1 MRTED
6 LIATNEKKEVAL
18 LSVFAAIVLTSGKLI
33 VGWLTGSIG
42 ILSEALHSGLDF
54 IAAAITYFTVRV
66 SDKPADKNHHYGHGK
81 FENLSAFIETLL
93 LFITCF
99 WIIYEAM
106 HRIISGKGLELNTIQ
121 TIFSFIVVILSI
133 IIDAWRS
140 KKLYVVAKKYNS
152 QALEA
157 DALHFSTDIW
167 SSAVVLL
174 GLICV
179 KIYEWTH
186 LQIFFYADSF
196 AALIVAGIVI
206 FVAYSLGK
214 RSIDVLLDRT
224 SPETIEKINDVIK
237 AIPEV
242 LSFHNLKIRT
252 SGAFTFVEL
261 NIHVEPKLTI
271 EEAHE
276 ISHKVE
282 EIICA
287 AIEKCEVHVHEE
299 PENNHKGY

>member
-1 MRTED
+1 MHTED
-6 LIATNEKKEVAL
+6 LVAQKEKKKVAL
-18 LSVFAAIVLTSGKLI
+18 ISVIAAIIITTGKLI
-33 VGWLTGSIG
+33 IGLLTGSIG

-54 IAAAITYFTVRV
+54 VAAVITYFAVKI
-66 SDKPADKNHHYGHGK
+66 SDKPADKDHQYGHGK

-93 LFITCF
+93 LFVTCF
-99 WIIYEAM
+99 WIIYEAS
-106 HRIISGKGLELNTIQ
+106 HRILTGKTVIEV
-121 TIFSFIVVILSI
+121 SVWSYIVVVASI
-133 IIDAWRS
+133 IIDYSRS
-140 KKLYVVAKKYNS
+140 TALSKVAKKYNS

-167 SSAVVLL
+167 SSFVVLI
-174 GLICV
+174 GLVCA
-179 KIYEWTH
+179 
-186 LQIFFYADSF
+186 QFGFFLADSI
-196 AALIVAGIVI
+196 AALIVAAIVI
-206 FVAYSLGK
+206 FIAFRLGK

-224 SPETIEKINDVIK
+224 SPETIEKINNIIIG
-237 AIPEV
+237 IPEV

-287 AIEKCEVHVHEE
+287 AVEKCEVHVHEE
-299 PENNHKGY
+299 PENNHKGS

>member
-1 MRTED
+1 MHTED
-6 LIATNEKKEVAL
+6 LIATEEKKKVAL
-18 LSVFAAIVLTSGKLI
+18 ISVFAAVVLTGGKLI
-33 VGWLTGSIG
+33 VGLLTGSIG

-54 IAAAITYFTVRV
+54 IAAAITYLTVRL

-99 WIIYEAM
+99 WIIYEAT

-121 TIFSFIVVILSI
+121 TICSFIVVILSI

-140 KKLYVVAKKYNS
+140 KKLYVVAKKHNS

-174 GLICV
+174 GLVCV
-179 KIYEWTH
+179 KIYEWTQ
-186 LQIFFYADSF
+186 LPIFFYADSF

-206 FVAYSLGK
+206 FVAFRLGK
-214 RSIDVLLDRT
+214 RSVDVLLDRT
-224 SPETIEKINDVIK
+224 SPETIEKITNVIK
-237 AIPEV
+237 RIPEV
-242 LSFHNLKIRT
+242 LTFHNLKIRT

-261 NIHVEPKLTI
+261 NIHVEPSLTI
-271 EEAHE
+271 EQAHE

-282 EIICA
+282 E
-287 AIEKCEVHVHEE
+287 AIRASIDKCEVHVHEE
-299 PENNHKGY
+299 PENNHKGL

>member
-1 MRTED
+1 MHTED
-6 LIATNEKKEVAL
+6 LIATEEKKKVAL
-18 LSVFAAIVLTSGKLI
+18 ISVFAAIVLTGGKLI
-33 VGWLTGSIG
+33 VGLLTGSIG

-54 IAAAITYFTVRV
+54 IAAAITYLTVRL

-99 WIIYEAM
+99 WIIYEAT

-140 KKLYVVAKKYNS
+140 KKLYVVAKKHNS

-174 GLICV
+174 GLVCV
-179 KIYEWTH
+179 KIYEWTQ
-186 LQIFFYADSF
+186 LPIFFYADSF

-206 FVAYSLGK
+206 FVAFRLGK
-214 RSIDVLLDRT
+214 RSVDVLLDRT
-224 SPETIEKINDVIK
+224 SPETIEKITNVIK
-237 AIPEV
+237 RIPEV
-242 LSFHNLKIRT
+242 LTFHNLKIRT

-261 NIHVEPKLTI
+261 NIHVEPSLTI
-271 EEAHE
+271 EQAHE

-282 EIICA
+282 E
-287 AIEKCEVHVHEE
+287 AIRASIDKCEVHVHEE
-299 PENNHKGY
+299 PENNHKGL

>member
-1 MRTED
+1 MHTED
-6 LIATNEKKEVAL
+6 LIAQNEKKNVAL
-18 LSVFAAIVLTSGKLI
+18 ISVFAAIVLTGGKLI
-33 VGWLTGSIG
+33 VSLLTGSIG

-54 IAAAITYFTVRV
+54 IAAAITYFAVRL

-99 WIIYEAM
+99 WIIYEAT

-140 KKLYVVAKKYNS
+140 KKLYLVAKKHNS

-174 GLICV
+174 GLVCV
-179 KIYEWTH
+179 KIYEWTQ
-186 LQIFFYADSF
+186 LPIFFYADSI
-196 AALIVAGIVI
+196 AALIVAAIVI
-206 FVAYSLGK
+206 IVAYRLGK

-224 SPETIEKINDVIK
+224 SPETIEKINSIIK
-237 AIPEV
+237 GIPEV

-261 NIHVEPKLTI
+261 NIHVEPNLTI
-271 EEAHE
+271 EKAHE

-287 AIEKCEVHVHEE
+287 SIDKCEVHVHEE
-299 PENNHKGY
+299 PENNHKAY